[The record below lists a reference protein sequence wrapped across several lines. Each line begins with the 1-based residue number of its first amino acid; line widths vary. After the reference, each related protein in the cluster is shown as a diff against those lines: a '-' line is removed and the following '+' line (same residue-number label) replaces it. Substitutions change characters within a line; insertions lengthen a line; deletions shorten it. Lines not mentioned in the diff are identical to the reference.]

1 MKKAKRTEHKIK
13 TWKYQREINIL
24 EDKWRAFNIFIGV
37 PMKKTKLKMKTVIE
51 NPKIY
56 PHKYVQLISDKFS
69 EVVQWSKGS
78 LYNK

>member
-1 MKKAKRTEHKIK
+1 
-13 TWKYQREINIL
+13 
-24 EDKWRAFNIFIGV
+24 
-37 PMKKTKLKMKTVIE
+37 MKKTKLKMKTVIE